1 MNGSTAA
8 KSRGGVISIGDRLRA
23 MREARKLSQTD
34 LERRTG
40 LLRCYISRVEN
51 GHTVPSVETLEK
63 FAGALG
69 IPVYQI
75 FYDGEHPPE
84 PASLAPAKNGEAK
97 GFGSDEKDARLLDR
111 LRRLLGRTSA
121 SDRKLLLCMANKMA
135 KSRVD

>member
-1 MNGSTAA
+1 ML
-8 KSRGGVISIGDRLRA
+8 IGDRLRA
-23 MREARKLSQTD
+23 MREAKKLSQTD

-63 FAGALG
+63 FAGALE

-84 PASLAPAKNGEAK
+84 PASLALPAKNGDAN

-111 LRRLLGRTSA
+111 FRRLLGRTSA

-135 KSRVD
+135 KSRAD